1 MRLTETLK
9 SIDNFTENN
18 LHINFNAFNSN
29 HTAEILAFKGLEI
42 KLKDE
47 AVKCV
52 LRCLTKIIDS

>member
-52 LRCLTKIIDS
+52 LHDV